1 MRTRRPDASVWGTSG
16 ALSSSNSSS
25 SSSSSI
31 SIGRVRV
38 LVTAGSCPR
47 GMPTAAHTHTH
58 THSHPL
64 HLSACRILT
73 TRPRPKR
80 PLHLPLRV
88 SMRVAAGLHRGHDG
102 RASSVPP
109 LQIDPPDRQTTV
121 VTTLAPRAR

>member
-1 MRTRRPDASVWGTSG
+1 MRTRRSDASVWGTSG
-16 ALSSSNSSS
+16 AL
-25 SSSSSI
+25 SSSSI

-38 LVTAGSCPR
+38 LVTAGCCPR
-47 GMPTAAHTHTH
+47 GMPTAAHAHTH
-58 THSHPL
+58 THPL

-80 PLHLPLRV
+80 PLHLSLRV

-121 VTTLAPRAR
+121 VTNLTPRAR